1 MIAALAP
8 MAGITD
14 KCFRK
19 LCFEKGCSAATTE
32 MISAQGFITAKKT
45 IAAYGALIDRFDSES
60 VLSAQ
65 IFGTEPVYMARAAAK
80 LTELGLFT
88 GIDINMGCPARKVT
102 SGGSGSALMLNLPL
116 AGEIIRET
124 VKATYLPVSV
134 KMRLGWDAEHICAE
148 ELAKIAQDAGA
159 KQITVHGRTREMMYS
174 GKADLE
180 AIRRVKEAVSIPV
193 IGNGDIFR
201 GADAVNML
209 KVTGCDGVAVGRGAL
224 GNPWIF
230 QEIAAAERGEGYA
243 GPSYREVIDTA
254 MRHAKMMIEWQGERF
269 ALIEMRKHYAW
280 YLKGRRGAAKA
291 RVSIMTAESFSE
303 VEKILNGLCEQE

>member
-1 MIAALAP
+1 
-8 MAGITD
+8 
-14 KCFRK
+14 
-19 LCFEKGCSAATTE
+19 

-45 IAAYGALIDRFDSES
+45 IAAYGALIDRFDCENL
-60 VLSAQ
+60 LSAQ
-65 IFGTEPVYMARAAAK
+65 IFGTEPVYMAKAAAK
-80 LTELGLFT
+80 LTDLGLFT

-102 SGGSGSALMLNLPL
+102 SGGSGSALMLDLPL

-124 VKATYLPVSV
+124 VKATCLPVSV
-134 KMRLGWDAEHICAE
+134 KMRLGWDKEHLCAA
-148 ELAKIAQDAGA
+148 ELARIAEDAGA

-174 GKADLE
+174 GKADLDG
-180 AIRRVKEAVSIPV
+180 IRQVKEAVSIPV
-193 IGNGDIFR
+193 IGNGDIFH

-230 QEIAAAERGEGYA
+230 EEIAAAEKGEEYP

-254 MRHAKMMIEWQGERF
+254 MRQARMMIEWQGERF

-291 RVSIMTAESFSE
+291 RVAIMTAESFSE
-303 VEKILNGLCEQE
+303 VEGILNGLCGTDEQADAAAEQGK